1 MRLREDYCTHKF
13 VLFRLMSFVRVLNT
27 KVIDLWHLN
36 SFLDNKLWN
45 SAEML
50 ENGVSLCIIY

>member
-1 MRLREDYCTHKF
+1 M
-13 VLFRLMSFVRVLNT
+13 MSFVRVLNT